1 MPHPTRG
8 AASAPVPAGTDAF
21 SIPAGVPPERI
32 LAVLHQ
38 ISGCVAHPAELG
50 RLLRTLADEAGALL
64 AASAITAT
72 AEPGGLLALRVGSG
86 LLAPFEGEIFPVE
99 GGFCG
104 AALTRGALS
113 ESVDLAGE
121 PYVYPGEQELGA
133 GPALAAALTA
143 SGSHV
148 GVLLVARPAGAEAF
162 TDTDRAALTLLAPFA
177 GAALAGAMAFARAR
191 ARRVQVDAWR
201 HGRETAA
208 WRRTYDTVSAETGRV
223 LFRVELASGRIHWG
237 GGVEELSGLPGDEWG
252 ETVEAWSRNV
262 APGDRERT
270 VRALAAAGGVSR
282 LELSLGMAGGASRRV
297 RLDTFPDAAEPG
309 FLAALLTI
317 AERTEREPA
326 TVPVAALIRAVRHEL
341 NNPLAVV
348 AGTVHLMEASGAAE
362 GQPELAR
369 SVQQIR
375 DASDRLRDLS
385 ARIGLVERKPEAA
398 FVTEG
403 GGLGVSLP

>member
-8 AASAPVPAGTDAF
+8 TASAPVPAGTDLF

-32 LAVLHQ
+32 LAVLHR
-38 ISGCVAHPAELG
+38 ITGCVARPAELG
-50 RLLRTLADEAGALL
+50 LLLRTLADEAGALL
-64 AASAITAT
+64 GASAITAT
-72 AEPGGLLALRVGSG
+72 AEPGGVLALRVGSG
-86 LLAPFEGEIFPVE
+86 LLAPFEGEIFPLE
-99 GGFCG
+99 GSFCG
-104 AALTRGALS
+104 AALASGTPS

-133 GPALAAALTA
+133 GPALAAALPA
-143 SGSHV
+143 PDGPV

-162 TDTDRAALTLLAPFA
+162 TDEDRAALVLLAGFA
-177 GAALAGAMAFARAR
+177 GGALAGAIAFAEAR

-201 HGRETAA
+201 HSRETAA

-223 LFRVELASGRIHWG
+223 LFRVEQATGRIHWG
-237 GGVEELSGLPGDEWG
+237 GGVEELAGLPGDEWG
-252 ETVEAWSRNV
+252 GTVEAWSRNV
-262 APGDRERT
+262 APGDRDRAL
-270 VRALAAAGGVSR
+270 RALAADGVSR
-282 LELSLGMAGGASRRV
+282 LEISVNVADGRARRV

-309 FLAALLTI
+309 FLAALLTA